1 MPPTKASQELDIPD
15 SERGIETTEI
25 DVFGEKFTVLKA
37 TNFFNLMRVFD
48 PDEPHQVTRYMID
61 SIAERDRKR
70 FVTIMGQRH
79 NLTTEELFDIFAD
92 LMEAQG
98 DGRPTKPSSASPNGS
113 RRRAASTRSEG
124 TSSSTD

>member
-1 MPPTKASQELDIPD
+1 MPPARPSTELEIPD
-15 SERGIETTEI
+15 SEQGIETATI
-25 DVFGEKFTVLKA
+25 KVFGEKFVVLKA

-61 SIAERDRKR
+61 SIAERDRRR
-70 FVTIMGQRH
+70 FITTMAARH

-98 DGRPTKPSSASPNGS
+98 DGRPTRSSSASSNGP
-113 RRRAASTRSEG
+113 RKRVASTPSAA